1 MQFPYSYGQR
11 MHITG
16 QGKNSPNY
24 FATPPDTK
32 QNQKHRAF
40 WFAQAEVTARNT
52 INSFF
57 QSTLHAQIITSVIQ
71 YKKVI
76 NKTFE
81 VNSSF
86 LEKYI

>member
-1 MQFPYSYGQR
+1 MGR
-11 MHITG
+11 ACIL
-16 QGKNSPNY
+16 QGKARTALITLQLHLN
-24 FATPPDTK
+24 TK
-32 QNQKHRAF
+32 QNQKHSAF
-40 WFAQAEVTARNT
+40 WFTRIEVTARNT

-57 QSTLHAQIITSVIQ
+57 QSILHAQIITLVIQ